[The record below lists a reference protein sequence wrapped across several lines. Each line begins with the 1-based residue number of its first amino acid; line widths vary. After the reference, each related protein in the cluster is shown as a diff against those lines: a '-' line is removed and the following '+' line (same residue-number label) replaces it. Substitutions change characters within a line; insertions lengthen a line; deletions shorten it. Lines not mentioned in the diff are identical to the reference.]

1 MTEAH
6 LSQDQ
11 VKELAEQLALER
23 TELETLIASL
33 GEVTGTKHDCAILDM
48 ADSASLYEM
57 QRKAATLITRHEE
70 TLREIDAA
78 LTRIQ
83 VGTYGISERSGEPI
97 AFERLRIIPWAR
109 TGADDQVESSG
120 SG

>member
-6 LSQDQ
+6 FSQDQ
-11 VKELAEQLALER
+11 VKELAEQLALKR

-57 QRKAATLITRHEE
+57 QRKAETLIEQHGE
-70 TLREIDAA
+70 TLQEIEAA
-78 LTRIQ
+78 QLRLEN
-83 VGTYGISERSGEPI
+83 GRYGVSEKSGEPI
-97 AFERLRIIPWAR
+97 PYERLKLIPWAR
-109 TGADDQVESSG
+109 DGVGDSD
-120 SG
+120 